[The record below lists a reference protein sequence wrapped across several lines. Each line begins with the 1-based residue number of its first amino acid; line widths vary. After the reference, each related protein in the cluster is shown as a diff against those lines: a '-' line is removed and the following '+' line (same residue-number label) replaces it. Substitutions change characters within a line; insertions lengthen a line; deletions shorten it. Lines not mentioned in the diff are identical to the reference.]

1 MNYYAA
7 PMEGLTDRVWRQ
19 AHQKWFGPAGNAD
32 RYYAPFISPPE
43 NRVLIKKKMAE
54 LAPAANPGAP
64 VIPQLLAKDGELAA
78 WMIGQ
83 LRALGYTEVNL
94 NLGCPSGTV
103 TAKGKGSGFL
113 AHPDELAAFFDE
125 VFSKNPLPVS
135 VKTRLGYETPE
146 EFAALL
152 DLYNRY
158 PIACL
163 TVHPRVRKEKY
174 RGPVHLD
181 AFADALANSRNPV
194 CYNGDLRTVG
204 EVRALETRFP
214 TVTHVMIGRG
224 LVADPALARKLRG
237 GKGTDRKELTD
248 FLAALYQGYTDFYQ
262 GQVPTAAQR
271 MREVWFYLIHLFD
284 DAEKL
289 NKQLRRFR
297 TPAEYERI
305 QAEIL
310 ASCPI
315 RSDVQGD
322 LI

>member
-1 MNYYAA
+1 MELYLA
-7 PMEGLTDRVWRQ
+7 PLEGITNHIYRKALYEC
-19 AHQKWFGPAGNAD
+19 FGGFD
-32 RYYAPFISPPE
+32 KYFIPFIRAKQNLNFSGREKKDIDPE
-43 NRVLIKKKMAE
+43 NNQGMYAVPQILTRNAE
-54 LAPAANPGAP
+54 DFLRTASQLAG
-64 VIPQLLAKDGELAA
+64 
-78 WMIGQ
+78 
-83 LRALGYTEVNL
+83 LGYREINL

-181 AFADALANSRNPV
+181 TFTDALANSRNPV
-194 CYNGDLRTVG
+194 CYNGDLRTADA
-204 EVRALETRFP
+204 VRVLETRFP

-297 TPAEYERI
+297 TPSEYERI

-315 RSDVQGD
+315 RSNVQGD

>member
-1 MNYYAA
+1 MLYSCA
-7 PMEGLTDRVWRQ
+7 PLEGLTGRQ
-19 AHQKWFGPAGNAD
+19 FRKVHQACFPGAD
-32 RYYAPFISPPE
+32 RYYMPFLSPAQGHVFSQKELRELDPDY
-43 NRVLIKKKMAE
+43 NRGI
-54 LAPAANPGAP
+54 P
-64 VIPQLLAKDGELAA
+64 VIPQLLTRRAEDFVWAAGELAA
-78 WMIGQ
+78 M
-83 LRALGYTEVNL
+83 GYPEVNL

-113 AHPDELAAFFDE
+113 AHPNELAAFFDE
-125 VFSKNPLPVS
+125 VFSKNLLPVS

-146 EFAALL
+146 EIAALL

-181 AFADALANSRNPV
+181 VFADALANSRNPV

-204 EVRALETRFP
+204 EVRALEGRFP
-214 TVTHVMIGRG
+214 EVTHVMIGRG

-237 GKGTDRKELTD
+237 GKGTDREELTD

>member
-1 MNYYAA
+1 
-7 PMEGLTDRVWRQ
+7 MEGFTGWRMRQVQREMFDGAALYVTPFVSPNGNFSFQRKELEELDPERNRGIPVVPQILTNRAEYFVW
-19 AHQKWFGPAGNAD
+19 
-32 RYYAPFISPPE
+32 
-43 NRVLIKKKMAE
+43 
-54 LAPAANPGAP
+54 AAKECRSRGWAQ
-64 VIPQLLAKDGELAA
+64 ID
-78 WMIGQ
+78 
-83 LRALGYTEVNL
+83 L

-113 AHPDELAAFFDE
+113 AHPNELAAFFDE

-181 AFADALANSRNPV
+181 VFADALANSRTPV

-204 EVRALETRFP
+204 EVRSLEDRFP
-214 TVTHVMIGRG
+214 EVTHVMIGRG

-237 GKGTDRKELTD
+237 GAGVTRKELSE

-310 ASCPI
+310 AACPL
-315 RSDVQGD
+315 RSASQGD

>member
-1 MNYYAA
+1 MKYYLA
-7 PMEGLTDRVWRQ
+7 PMEGLTTYNFRTNWNHCYGGMD
-19 AHQKWFGPAGNAD
+19 KYFT
-32 RYYAPFISPPE
+32 PFISNRHMNSRERNDVLPE
-43 NRVLIKKKMAE
+43 HNVGMYTVPQILTNKAE
-54 LAPAANPGAP
+54 EFLSLAE
-64 VIPQLLAKDGELAA
+64 QLA
-78 WMIGQ
+78 
-83 LRALGYTEVNL
+83 GYGYHEVNL

-113 AHPDELAAFFDE
+113 AHPNELAAFFDE

-181 AFADALANSRNPV
+181 VFADALANSRNPV

-204 EVRALETRFP
+204 EVRSLEDRFP
-214 TVTHVMIGRG
+214 EVTHVMIGRG

-237 GKGTDRKELTD
+237 GNGTNRTELTE
-248 FLAALYQGYTDFYQ
+248 FLSALYQGYTDFYQ

-271 MREVWFYLIHLFD
+271 MREVWFYLIHLFED
-284 DAEKL
+284 TERL
-289 NKQLRRFR
+289 NRPMRRFR
-297 TPAEYERI
+297 TPGEYEA
-305 QAEIL
+305 AEAAIFRELVLREDAQGVL
-310 ASCPI
+310 A
-315 RSDVQGD
+315 
-322 LI
+322 